1 MKSAKEA
8 KEETYIVANEEEI
21 ICLEDVEKHIN
32 NAIKSGE
39 YSTYYY
45 DYIPEE
51 AIKKLKKLGYSIE
64 DYSSQK
70 DGYTYRI
77 EWQ

>member
-1 MKSAKEA
+1 MKSAKQA
-8 KEETYIVANEEEI
+8 NEETYVVANEEEI
-21 ICLEDVEKHIN
+21 RCLKDIEKYIN

-45 DYIPEE
+45 DYIPEN

-64 DYSSQK
+64 DCSSQR
-70 DGYTYRI
+70 DGDTYRI
-77 EWQ
+77 E